1 MSDMIPTL
9 KTDRLILRPFDLTDA
24 PVVQTLAGASEVAAT
39 TLNMP
44 HPYHEGLAESWISR
58 HHPAAAA
65 GTAVTWAIV
74 RTADA
79 TLLGAITLS
88 LVPAHSQAE
97 LGYWLGVPYWN
108 QGYITEAVRRV
119 TAFAFAERAVHRVQA
134 GCFPRNGA
142 SARVME
148 KAGMQYEG
156 VLRGYVR
163 KGEIFEDVA
172 MYAVVRSQEAH
183 GSPN

>member
-1 MSDMIPTL
+1 MGDVIPTL
-9 KTDRLILRPFDLTDA
+9 KTDRLALRPFDLADA

-58 HHPAAAA
+58 HPPAAAA
-65 GTAVTWAIV
+65 GTSVTWAIE

-79 TLLGAITLS
+79 TLLGGITLS
-88 LVPAHSQAE
+88 LVPAHNRAD

-108 QGYITEAVRRV
+108 QGYMTEAVRRV
-119 TAFAFAERAVHRVQA
+119 IAFALAECAVHRVQA
-134 GCFPRNGA
+134 GCFPRNRA

-148 KAGMQYEG
+148 KAGLLYEG
-156 VLRGYVR
+156 VLRGYLR

-172 MYAVVRSQEAH
+172 MYAVVRSQDAH
-183 GSPN
+183 GSPR